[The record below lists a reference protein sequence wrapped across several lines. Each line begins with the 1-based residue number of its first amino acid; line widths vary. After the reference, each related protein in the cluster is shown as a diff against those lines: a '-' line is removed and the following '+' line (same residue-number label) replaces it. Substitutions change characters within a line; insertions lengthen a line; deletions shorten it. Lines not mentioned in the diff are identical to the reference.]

1 MTHAK
6 RCFLKSCKGI
16 PVAEAKYTTQG
27 LENDRV
33 FMIIDARTNRF
44 VTARKIPKMLL
55 IAPEI
60 HIDESSPWGGLLTVN
75 FPSDSGCASFT
86 IPLRPNKKA
95 LKCWKLL
102 DAVTIWKD
110 VTDAYICESLKPGAT
125 ATFWSRTRNLFYPNS
140 SPQSPS
146 SILSQYFGFSVH
158 LIYKGPT
165 PRKVQATT
173 THADLPS
180 FSTAVF
186 QDGYP
191 LLVASTESLSAV
203 QTQLRTLAMQDNSP
217 FDVQW
222 RDKPIPMERFRPNI
236 VLSGCSEPFEEDTWE
251 SIAIGSA
258 DQSIMLVSKCTRCRL
273 PNIDPITGIPDKI
286 VPFQVLEAFRKGAD
300 PLKKS
305 EVCFACNAV
314 PESSGIIRVG
324 DQIKVLQLLPAD
336 DE

>member
-1 MTHAK
+1 MYLSMHTPTPA
-6 RCFLKSCKGI
+6 
-16 PVAEAKYTTQG
+16 
-27 LENDRV
+27 DR
-33 FMIIDARTNRF
+33 
-44 VTARKIPKMLL
+44 LL
-55 IAPEI
+55 
-60 HIDESSPWGGLLTVN
+60 
-75 FPSDSGCASFT
+75 F
-86 IPLRPNKKA
+86 R
-95 LKCWKLL
+95 L

-165 PRKVQATT
+165 PRTVQATT
-173 THADLPS
+173 THVDLPS

-203 QTQLRTLAMQDNSP
+203 QTQLRTLVMQDNSP

-222 RDKPIPMERFRPNI
+222 RDKPIPMERSGILNRSGYFIDTGCLCRFRPNI

-251 SIAIGSA
+251 SIAIGST
-258 DQSIMLVSKCTRCRL
+258 DQRIMLVSKCTRCR
-273 PNIDPITGIPDKI
+273 
-286 VPFQVLEAFRKGAD
+286 VSRLEREHGT
-300 PLKKS
+300 
-305 EVCFACNAV
+305 E
-314 PESSGIIRVG
+314 RH
-324 DQIKVLQLLPAD
+324 
-336 DE
+336 